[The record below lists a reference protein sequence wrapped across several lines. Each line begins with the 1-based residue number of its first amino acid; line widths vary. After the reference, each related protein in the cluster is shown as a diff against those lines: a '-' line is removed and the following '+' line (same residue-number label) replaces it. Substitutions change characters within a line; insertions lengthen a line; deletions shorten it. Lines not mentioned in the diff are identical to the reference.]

1 MPPIR
6 IQIKKDAFV
15 ARGPVPHN
23 PTTEVH
29 YTH

>member
-1 MPPIR
+1 MPQTR
-6 IQIKKDAFV
+6 TQIKKDAFV
-15 ARGPVPHN
+15 ARGAVPCN